1 VDENIPSKVLMLSSH
16 FVEVVESLAGKGE
29 RDVTTRTLFF
39 PNLAVTVER
48 L

>member
-1 VDENIPSKVLMLSSH
+1 MLPSH
-16 FVEVVESLAGKGE
+16 FIEVVESLAGKAV

-39 PNLAVTVER
+39 PSLSVTVEK

>member
-1 VDENIPSKVLMLSSH
+1 VDENIPSKVLMLPSH
-16 FVEVVESLAGKGE
+16 FVEVVESLAGKAV

-39 PNLAVTVER
+39 PSLSVTVEK